1 MHLKNVK
8 SPIKGDTIKTNNIFN
23 HKKICI
29 FNTKI
34 IARKFQAQ
42 TIGILPGIPFPR
54 LLTPTKDFDKS
65 YGFAARN
72 LCSKE
77 SNTFS
82 LSLSNRISLF
92 FLLTVAL
99 C

>member
-8 SPIKGDTIKTNNIFN
+8 CKADTIKTNNIFN

-72 LCSKE
+72 LGSKE
-77 SNTFS
+77 SNTF
-82 LSLSNRISLF
+82 LLVTVQVYF
-92 FLLTVAL
+92 F